1 MRGGTKEKPM
11 TANNRTLTDSLY
23 TSVMSQELN
32 PQSQQSC
39 TLVVTSVHYVNILYH
54 LHVNIYTFYITS
66 FAYSTLHYLHT
77 IVFTYFTLYIY
88 KSVTLMYF
96 PPFFLADA
104 NFRLANF
111 KL

>member
-1 MRGGTKEKPM
+1 MHGGTKEKPM
-11 TANNRTLTDSLY
+11 TANNRTLTDSLC

-77 IVFTYFTLYIY
+77 IVFTYFTLLHLQVCYFNVF
-88 KSVTLMYF
+88 SVFF
-96 PPFFLADA
+96 PS
-104 NFRLANF
+104 
-111 KL
+111 

>member
-1 MRGGTKEKPM
+1 M
-11 TANNRTLTDSLY
+11 
-23 TSVMSQELN
+23 
-32 PQSQQSC
+32 
-39 TLVVTSVHYVNILYH
+39 TSVHYVNILHH
-54 LHVNIYTFYITS
+54 LHFIIYTFYITS

-88 KSVTLMYF
+88 KCAILMYF
-96 PPFFLADA
+96 LSFFLADA